1 MKNIKLFEDF
11 INEFDDVK
19 EVYAD
24 EINPAAAKAL
34 LKSKNVEIEEFDIWK
49 DSTKAKE
56 MLQRTNGARTIP
68 QIFIGTHYVG
78 GNDQL
83 QEANRSGKLDELLKD

>member
-1 MKNIKLFEDF
+1 MKKVTIYTGDSCPYCN
-11 INEFDDVK
+11 
-19 EVYAD
+19 
-24 EINPAAAKAL
+24 AAKAL

-49 DSTKAKE
+49 DSAKAKE

-68 QIFIGTHYVG
+68 QIFIGEHYVG

-83 QEANRSGKLDELLKD
+83 QASNRSGELDKLLTN